1 MFMSRLADQ
10 RARLVV
16 MLRRGDIPEELENE
30 KIVELQLQKKQREV
44 ESKLSFVI
52 KKLADLKYTDDP
64 LKQCQVKEQHPT
76 GTQAFRELQLKEKST
91 RQKLLARR
99 EEMRNFGFPSAT
111 ISGQS
116 TPSSSRIRFGTG
128 HSSLSDASSVT
139 SPWED
144 GGRESAVSSIPASNR
159 KNLIAKHAASKGG
172 LSDSSHH
179 VHKVTPSSQ
188 NYFAKRGFPRQQRFP
203 SKDKCGMSR
212 NDRPKSCLLVKFMN
226 DSHQALYHKSTFP
239 RRIESGAHCD
249 MRGTKS
255 ARAQRTM
262 SGIQRARAKNV
273 PNLARSSSS
282 GCLKLE
288 EQSSDS
294 SKAERVPILH
304 PVTANAAENQAETQ
318 QPRRYVY
325 DIREFSPVVFWRNS
339 DKRVKRRR
347 DPRTSSALCDLS
359 QQRTA
364 SESDENSRI
373 HQRGR
378 GHTTDMASVQEK
390 QTW

>member
-1 MFMSRLADQ
+1 M
-10 RARLVV
+10 
-16 MLRRGDIPEELENE
+16 
-30 KIVELQLQKKQREV
+30 
-44 ESKLSFVI
+44 
-52 KKLADLKYTDDP
+52 
-64 LKQCQVKEQHPT
+64 KEQHPT

-304 PVTANAAENQAETQ
+304 PVTANAAENSGTANNFSENQAELSSREDTCTTFENSHLLSSGETATSESREDVIQ
-318 QPRRYVY
+318 EQVLPSVICLNREQRVRVMR
-325 DIREFSPVVFWRNS
+325 IREFINAAEVI
-339 DKRVKRRR
+339 
-347 DPRTSSALCDLS
+347 
-359 QQRTA
+359 QRTWRLYKRNKHGE
-364 SESDENSRI
+364 SE
-373 HQRGR
+373 
-378 GHTTDMASVQEK
+378 K
-390 QTW
+390 